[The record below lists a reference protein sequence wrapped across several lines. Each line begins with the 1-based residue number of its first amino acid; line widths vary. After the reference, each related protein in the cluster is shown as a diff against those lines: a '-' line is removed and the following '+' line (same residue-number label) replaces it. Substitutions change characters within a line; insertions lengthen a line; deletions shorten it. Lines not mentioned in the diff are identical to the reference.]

1 MSQEAMDAGVDV
13 KVESDDEVEPYDG
26 SYACGFCSESVRGT
40 AALKCSQC
48 SSNPVHWACVAGT
61 KYAGQCATCDGNTIA
76 AWRGAGGLTAAAS
89 EIIDLRD
96 LEGGGQ
102 GATEVAT
109 LARNWARE
117 EDTVPGVGN
126 GIVAADMARWDA
138 RGEQADAASG
148 SSGKGKE
155 PAWADAGR
163 EAEGEGAATSENAG
177 AGVGG
182 GGKGKGRAD
191 NDRERG
197 SRGRSGG
204 ESSAG
209 GHGAGRS
216 GGSGGRRAEDEQR
229 GEGSRKRAAPDGDE
243 GSSRGG

>member
-1 MSQEAMDAGVDV
+1 M
-13 KVESDDEVEPYDG
+13 ESDDEVEPYDG

-61 KYAGQCATCDGNTIA
+61 KYAGQCATCGGETMA
-76 AWRGAGGLTAAAS
+76 AWRGASAGTAAAS
-89 EIIDLRD
+89 EMIDLRD
-96 LEGGGQ
+96 LEGGGE
-102 GATEVAT
+102 GATEVTT
-109 LARNWARE
+109 LARNGARE
-117 EDTVPGVGN
+117 EDTVPTIGG
-126 GIVAADMARWDA
+126 GIVAADVVRWDA
-138 RGEQADAASG
+138 RGGRADAASG

-155 PAWADAGR
+155 PAWAYAGR
-163 EAEGEGAATSENAG
+163 EAAGEDAATSEKAG
-177 AGVGG
+177 AGGG
-182 GGKGKGRAD
+182 GGGEGGKGKGRAD

-204 ESSAG
+204 ESSGG